1 MFIKIIKFFIL
12 FIFFSKISFIN
23 ANSEET
29 FNSWLESYK
38 KFALKKG
45 ISQETLDLSFKN
57 VKFLDQV
64 IKYDRKQ
71 PEFFEDTITYV
82 SKRANL
88 KRVKNATILKI
99 IDLESVIDK
108 KFLINLSL
116 KDLL

>member
-45 ISQETLDLSFKN
+45 ISQETLDLS
-57 VKFLDQV
+57 
-64 IKYDRKQ
+64 
-71 PEFFEDTITYV
+71 
-82 SKRANL
+82 
-88 KRVKNATILKI
+88 
-99 IDLESVIDK
+99 
-108 KFLINLSL
+108 LSR
-116 KDLL
+116 